1 MFTSLDV
8 CNLLCIVGLKVG
20 NGNCGTDF
28 DQSLGE
34 DGSSA
39 LLCSSVTFPELM
51 SGAMYCSLALLA
63 QCRGRGGGRGAGSSM
78 SVSCSSPVSVLDAT
92 DVRLP
97 EEISNVL

>member
-1 MFTSLDV
+1 MFTSLDM

-39 LLCSSVTFPELM
+39 FCSSVAFPDVL
-51 SGAMYCSLALLA
+51 SGAMDCSFALLA
-63 QCRGRGGGRGAGSSM
+63 QCRGRGGGRGVGSSM

-97 EEISNVL
+97 EEKSNVL